1 MVTMDDSPTRQE
13 VWDRW
18 IDRYALADSPVP
30 LFETDDDLR
39 VATKTYGRDDRPILK
54 RSPRMEVQ
62 LESAV
67 KDVVGDWKS
76 FDDTYDGVIY
86 LTYTLDGD
94 EVVPRYI
101 GKAGK
106 YGRDGESLS
115 VNLKN
120 IETNR
125 TKFARWGDGYAY
137 HIGNL
142 SAVVLDHHER
152 DSVSRDD
159 PRTSKYQEWASAL
172 FEPDSRRLQEP
183 VYYWVRAWRE
193 DDVGPFYEFETN
205 LEVLEYYLI
214 GLASQVYP
222 EQLLNVEGT
231 S

>member
-1 MVTMDDSPTRQE
+1 MAESPTRQA
-13 VWDRW
+13 VWNRW
-18 IDRYALADSPVP
+18 VERYVSPETPVP
-30 LFETDDDLR
+30 LFETDDALT
-39 VATKTYGRDDRPILK
+39 VETKTHGRDDRPILK
-54 RSPRMEVQ
+54 RSPRMELQ

-67 KDVVGDWKS
+67 KSVVGDWKS

-86 LTYTLDGD
+86 LMYTLDGD

-115 VNLKN
+115 SNLSN

-152 DSVSRDD
+152 ESVSRDD
-159 PRTSKYQEWASAL
+159 PRTKKYHEWASAL
-172 FEPDSRRLQEP
+172 FEPESRRLRQP
-183 VYYWVRAWRE
+183 VYYWARAWRH
-193 DDVGPFYEFETN
+193 DDVGPFYGFETS

-214 GLASQVYP
+214 GLASQLYP
-222 EQLLNVEGT
+222 EELLNSEGR
-231 S
+231 